1 MSRDNRILLFLISLI
16 SWPGITSSGAPG
28 PQTPKKA
35 DKQIDLRISLKTN
48 VIKVGSPLDVH
59 VEIWNVGREH
69 SSSKRTFTN
78 CVFTHLFLFPLNWVL
93 PLSLVRGTLAQ
104 PTAWMIQKR
113 ALQLDWCSDGLRCQ
127 LDISTEPLF
136 TWTLILFHNS
146 KRQAAGACAEH
157 SSPKA
162 ICRRHSA

>member
-59 VEIWNVGREH
+59 VEIWNVGREGGWPGH
-69 SSSKRTFTN
+69 RELEF
-78 CVFTHLFLFPLNWVL
+78 VDM
-93 PLSLVRGTLAQ
+93 A
-104 PTAWMIQKR
+104 
-113 ALQLDWCSDGLRCQ
+113 
-127 LDISTEPLF
+127 
-136 TWTLILFHNS
+136 
-146 KRQAAGACAEH
+146 
-157 SSPKA
+157 
-162 ICRRHSA
+162 RHREYH